1 MQQFYQVPDL
11 KNRDIR
17 RLARRSLTGRWGM
30 AMLPM
35 LIITLAL
42 ILPALI
48 QYWDLMVSGIME
60 NSTQN
65 PETIFEQINK
75 RQTGPFF
82 TVMSI
87 FSFLCTGAFSLASAA
102 LSVRILRNESFNV
115 KTAFVGFR
123 QFLQAFLVD
132 ILISLFSF
140 FWGLVTILPGTMIL
154 IFCMQSK
161 ILLLFGVLVFILAV
175 AVYIMLILRY
185 SMAFF
190 IAQDNR
196 FLPSLHAVRYS
207 VTLMKGRLK
216 KYFLLQ
222 LSFIGWI
229 LLASIPMS
237 FGFMFLSLSSE
248 TESGLLKLIGIC
260 LILIGFVTVTM
271 VQLYVNTADAVFY
284 SAVSGNFSLSDPSP
298 EEADDP
304 IVEPGPSVMIPEESE
319 EAVENGEAAEPEP
332 IEREE
337 ETSPSVTI
345 PKESEEAVENGE
357 AVEPGPIEQE
367 EETSPSVT
375 ILEESV
381 EAVENREA
389 AEPEPIEQKVETG
402 PSGPDPDG
410 KKDHN
415 PAGKDSHSL
424 KEMPVSPDRD
434 TELIY
439 TFEETPDV
447 VNEKEHAVEDGMLI
461 FIEDPAVTEAGMEES
476 GENDFSDDFLDELM
490 NLDAGENP
498 DNSGDWHFSEDAYP
512 DERPGREE

>member
-304 IVEPGPSVMIPEESE
+304 IMEPGPSVMIPEESE
-319 EAVENGEAAEPEP
+319 EAVENGETVEPEP
-332 IEREE
+332 IEQ
-337 ETSPSVTI
+337 ET
-345 PKESEEAVENGE
+345 EA
-357 AVEPGPIEQE
+357 
-367 EETSPSVT
+367 SPSVT

-490 NLDAGENP
+490 NLDAGEKP

>member
-17 RLARRSLTGRWGM
+17 RLARRSLTGKWGM

-48 QYWDLMVSGIME
+48 QYWDLMASGILDS
-60 NSTQN
+60 STQN
-65 PETIFEQINK
+65 AEAIFEEMNK

-82 TVMSI
+82 TLMSI
-87 FSFLCTGAFSLASAA
+87 FSFLFTGVFSLASAA

-140 FWGLVTILPGTMIL
+140 FWGLVTILPGTMIF
-154 IFCMQSK
+154 IFCMQSQA
-161 ILLLFGVLVFILAV
+161 LLLFGVLVFILAV
-175 AVYIMLILRY
+175 VVYIILVLRY

-207 VTLMKGRLK
+207 VTLMKGRIK

-237 FGFMFLSLSSE
+237 FGFIFLSLSSE

-260 LILIGFVTVTM
+260 LILIGLVTVAM

-304 IVEPGPSVMIPEESE
+304 VVEPVPSVMIQ
-319 EAVENGEAAEPEP
+319 EA
-332 IEREE
+332 
-337 ETSPSVTI
+337 
-345 PKESEEAVENGE
+345 
-357 AVEPGPIEQE
+357 
-367 EETSPSVT
+367 ETSPSVT

-381 EAVENREA
+381 EAVENRENV
-389 AEPEPIEQKVETG
+389 EPESIEQKVETG
-402 PSGPDPDG
+402 SSGPDSEVTAEAVENREAASREPIGQEAEHSPSGPDPDG
-410 KKDHN
+410 KTDQD
-415 PAGKDSHSL
+415 PAGKRGESHR
-424 KEMPVSPDRD
+424 ETRVSPDKD
-434 TELIY
+434 AGLIY

-447 VNEKEHAVEDGMLI
+447 VKKNEHAVEDGLLI
-461 FIEDPAVTEAGMEES
+461 FVEDPAGPEADMEE
-476 GENDFSDDFLDELM
+476 GNENDFSDDFLDELM
-490 NLDAGENP
+490 KLDADENP
-498 DNSGDWHFSEDAYP
+498 DKSGDWHFSEDAYP